1 MGNFQKCLNIV
12 IAEDDEDDYLLFAE
26 ALKEEDNIGF
36 IHWAKDGEELLNYLD
51 DCDKFN
57 NTSGKNPHLIILDLN
72 MPKKDGREALNEIK
86 THPKHKSIPVI
97 ICTTSQADAD
107 ISQAYQLGPNSF
119 IQKPFKYTD
128 FKSTMKA
135 LQKYWLNVVKLP
147 T

>member
-1 MGNFQKCLNIV
+1 MANFQKSLDIV
-12 IAEDDEDDYLLFAE
+12 IAEDDEDDYLLIAE
-26 ALKEEDNIGF
+26 ALKNEGDVGF
-36 IHWAKDGEELLNYLD
+36 IHWVKDGEELLNYLD

-57 NTSGKNPHLIILDLN
+57 NTSGKNPHLIILDHN
-72 MPKKDGREALNEIK
+72 MPKKDGREALDEIK
-86 THPKHKSIPVI
+86 THPKRKSIPI
-97 ICTTSQADAD
+97 IILTTSQADAD
-107 ISQAYQLGPNSF
+107 INQAYQLGTNSF